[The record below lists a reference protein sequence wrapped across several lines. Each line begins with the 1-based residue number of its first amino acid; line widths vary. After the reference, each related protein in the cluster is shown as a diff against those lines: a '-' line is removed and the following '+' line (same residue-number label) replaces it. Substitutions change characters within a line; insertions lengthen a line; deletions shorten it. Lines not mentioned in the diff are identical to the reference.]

1 MDRLEELRL
10 LVAVVDA
17 GSLAGAGRRLGHSPP
32 AVTRALAGI
41 EERLGVRLLE
51 RSTRRLAPTA
61 AGRHLVEHARRLL
74 ADYAEAM
81 AARPGRGRCGAAGC
95 GSPRRWSSA
104 AVTWRRSLADFLAA
118 QPEVTAELA
127 LADRNV
133 DLLEEAIDVAL
144 RIGVLADSTLV
155 ARRVGQVRRVVAAS
169 PAYLVERRH
178 ARPAG
183 GAGRHDIVGFHSRAT
198 PPDWRFHG
206 PGGREVINASCPASR

>member
-1 MDRLEELRL
+1 MGLAAPGKNQGNGQGTVPGIGRMDRLEELRL

-81 AARPGRGRCGAAGC
+81 AAMAGEGQMRRGRLRVAAPLVFG
-95 GSPRRWSSA
+95 RRHVA
-104 AVTWRRSLADFLAA
+104 PLLADFLAA

-127 LADRNV
+127 L
-133 DLLEEAIDVAL
+133 
-144 RIGVLADSTLV
+144 
-155 ARRVGQVRRVVAAS
+155 
-169 PAYLVERRH
+169 
-178 ARPAG
+178 
-183 GAGRHDIVGFHSRAT
+183 
-198 PPDWRFHG
+198 
-206 PGGREVINASCPASR
+206 